1 MAAVGMLAIDIHCSR
16 LEKRR
21 WRLYSPLGSDS
32 RPTTGIYQG
41 QTVRADRCLMLV
53 HLLWQPKPLHISSNW
68 WLSHSAFRLLLGDA
82 GLPVRE
88 HSYNPLSFV
97 CGFYKIVRF
106 IPDIQ
111 CQLQTCLC
119 ARKICCF
126 LLLGGW
132 PFSGAAAATIPSSG
146 TNGGKNENVPRIFLC
161 RLLIE
166 LYEFAF
172 SILTKVCSD
181 LMSPLGLPS

>member
-1 MAAVGMLAIDIHCSR
+1 MLAIDIHCSR

-21 WRLYSPLGSDS
+21 WRLHSPLGSDS
-32 RPTTGIYQG
+32 KPTTGIYQD

-106 IPDIQ
+106 IPDI
-111 CQLQTCLC
+111 
-119 ARKICCF
+119 
-126 LLLGGW
+126 
-132 PFSGAAAATIPSSG
+132 SSRV
-146 TNGGKNENVPRIFLC
+146 NFKHASVLVKSA
-161 RLLIE
+161 
-166 LYEFAF
+166 AF
-172 SILTKVCSD
+172 SSWEA
-181 LMSPLGLPS
+181 GPSRERHRRQFHHQAPTVARMRMCREYFSADF